1 MSGVLYIV
9 ATPIGNFG
17 DISLR
22 AIDTL
27 KQVDLIAAEDTRH
40 SGRLLNHLGISKKLI
55 SLHEHNERARL
66 AGILENLS
74 SGMDIALISDAGTP
88 LISDPGYNLVNAVRN
103 AGFKVS
109 PIPGAS
115 SIIAAL
121 SGAGVPTDKFTYFG
135 FLPHKNVERIA
146 RLKAIKNQNGTL
158 VLFESSHR
166 IKRLIEQLAEIFPQ
180 NRIVIAKEL
189 TKLHENFLIGDAAEL
204 IELFR
209 QDQALAKGEFVILI
223 DNPRVDEDTRGGEA
237 EIELLR
243 ILLSELP
250 LKKAVLLATR
260 ISGKKKNYLYQLALD
275 IDHAMIASN
284 RAGTGA

>member
-9 ATPIGNFG
+9 ATPIGNLD

-40 SGRLLNHLGISKKLI
+40 SGRLLNHLGINKKLI

-66 AGILENLS
+66 ARILENLS

-88 LISDPGYNLVNAVRN
+88 LISDPGYSLVNAVHN

-121 SGAGVPTDKFTYFG
+121 SAAGMPTDKFSYFG
-135 FLPHKNVERIA
+135 FLSQKNTERIA
-146 RLKAIKNQNGTL
+146 RLKAIKEQKGTL
-158 VLFESSHR
+158 VLLESSHR
-166 IKRLIEQLAEIFPQ
+166 IERLIEQLAEEFPN
-180 NRIVIAKEL
+180 NRIVVAKEL
-189 TKLHENFLIGDAAEL
+189 TKSHENFLIGKAVEL
-204 IELFR
+204 IELFK
-209 QDQALAKGEFVILI
+209 QDPALSKGEFVVLI
-223 DNPRVDEDTRGGEA
+223 DNPAA
-237 EIELLR
+237 ENDARDSGADIELLR
-243 ILLSELP
+243 LLLSELP
-250 LKKAVLLATR
+250 LKKAVQLATR

-275 IDHAMIASN
+275 LATFN
-284 RAGTGA
+284 RG

>member
-9 ATPIGNFG
+9 ATPIGNLD

-40 SGRLLNHLGISKKLI
+40 SGRLLNHLGINKKLI
-55 SLHEHNERARL
+55 SLHEYNERARL
-66 AGILENLS
+66 SGILENLS

-88 LISDPGYNLVNAVRN
+88 LISDPGYSLVNAVHN

-121 SGAGVPTDKFTYFG
+121 SGAGMPTDKFSYFG
-135 FLPHKNVERIA
+135 FLSQKNTERIA
-146 RLKAIKNQNGTL
+146 RLKAIKQQKGTL
-158 VLFESSHR
+158 VLLESSHR
-166 IKRLIEQLAEIFPQ
+166 IERLIEQLAEEFPN

-189 TKLHENFLIGDAAEL
+189 TKSHENFLIGKAVEL
-204 IELFR
+204 IELFK
-209 QDQALAKGEFVILI
+209 QDPALSKGEFVVLI
-223 DNPRVDEDTRGGEA
+223 DNPAA
-237 EIELLR
+237 ENDASDNGADIELLR
-243 ILLSELP
+243 LLLSELP
-250 LKKAVLLATR
+250 LKKAVQLATR

-275 IDHAMIASN
+275 LATFN
-284 RAGTGA
+284 RG

>member
-9 ATPIGNFG
+9 ATPIGNLD

-40 SGRLLNHLGISKKLI
+40 SGRLLNHLGINKQLI

-66 AGILENLS
+66 SGILENLS

-88 LISDPGYNLVNAVRN
+88 LISDPGYSLVNAVHN

-121 SGAGVPTDKFTYFG
+121 SAAGMPTDKFSYFG
-135 FLPHKNVERIA
+135 FLSQKNTERIA
-146 RLKAIKNQNGTL
+146 RLKAIKEQKGTL
-158 VLFESSHR
+158 VLLESSHR
-166 IKRLIEQLAEIFPQ
+166 IERLIEQLAEEFPN

-189 TKLHENFLIGDAAEL
+189 TKSHENFLIGKAVEL
-204 IELFR
+204 IELFK
-209 QDQALAKGEFVILI
+209 QDPALSKGEFVVLI
-223 DNPRVDEDTRGGEA
+223 DNPPA
-237 EIELLR
+237 ENDARDNGADIELLR
-243 ILLSELP
+243 LLLSELP
-250 LKKAVLLATR
+250 LKKAVQLATR

-275 IDHAMIASN
+275 ID
-284 RAGTGA
+284 

>member
-9 ATPIGNFG
+9 ATPIGNFD

-40 SGRLLNHLGISKKLI
+40 SKHLLNHLGISKKLI
-55 SLHEHNERARL
+55 SLHEHNERTRI
-66 AGILENLS
+66 AGILDNLS

-88 LISDPGYNLVNAVRN
+88 LISDPGYSLVNAAHD
-103 AGFKVS
+103 AGIKVS

-121 SGAGVPTDKFTYFG
+121 SAAGMPTDKFTYFG
-135 FLPHKNVERIA
+135 FLSPKNVERVA
-146 RLKAIKNQNGTL
+146 KLASIKKQNGTL

-166 IKRLIEQLAEIFPQ
+166 IKRLIEQLIEVFPQ

-189 TKLHENFLIGDAAEL
+189 TKLHENFLIGKAADL

-209 QDQALAKGEFVILI
+209 QDAALSKGEFVILI
-223 DNPRVDEDTRGGEA
+223 DNPRVEDDAASSEA
-237 EIELLR
+237 DIELLKV
-243 ILLSELP
+243 LLSELP

>member
-9 ATPIGNFG
+9 ATPIGNLD

-40 SGRLLNHLGISKKLI
+40 SGRLLNHLGINKKLI

-66 AGILENLS
+66 SGILENLS

-88 LISDPGYNLVNAVRN
+88 LISDPGYSLVNAVHN

-121 SGAGVPTDKFTYFG
+121 SAAGMPTDKFSYFG
-135 FLPHKNVERIA
+135 FLSQKNTERIA
-146 RLKAIKNQNGTL
+146 RLKAIKEQKGTL
-158 VLFESSHR
+158 VLLESSHR
-166 IKRLIEQLAEIFPQ
+166 IERLIEQLAEEFPN

-189 TKLHENFLIGDAAEL
+189 TKSHENFLIGKAVEL
-204 IELFR
+204 IELFK
-209 QDQALAKGEFVILI
+209 QDPTLSKGEFVVLI
-223 DNPRVDEDTRGGEA
+223 DNPPA
-237 EIELLR
+237 ENDARDSGADIELLR
-243 ILLSELP
+243 LLLSELP
-250 LKKAVLLATR
+250 LKKAVQLATR

-275 IDHAMIASN
+275 IDLY
-284 RAGTGA
+284 

>member
-1 MSGVLYIV
+1 
-9 ATPIGNFG
+9 
-17 DISLR
+17 
-22 AIDTL
+22 
-27 KQVDLIAAEDTRH
+27 
-40 SGRLLNHLGISKKLI
+40 
-55 SLHEHNERARL
+55 
-66 AGILENLS
+66 
-74 SGMDIALISDAGTP
+74 MDIALISDAGTP

-121 SGAGVPTDKFTYFG
+121 SSAGMPTDKFTYFG

-146 RLKAIKNQNGTL
+146 RLKAIRNQNGTL

-223 DNPRVDEDTRGGEA
+223 DNPRADEDTRGGEA

-284 RAGTGA
+284 RTGTGA

>member
-9 ATPIGNFG
+9 ATPIGNLD

-40 SGRLLNHLGISKKLI
+40 SGRLLNHLGINKKLI
-55 SLHEHNERARL
+55 SLHEHNERSRL
-66 AGILENLS
+66 SGILENLS

-88 LISDPGYNLVNAVRN
+88 LISDPGYSLVNAVHN

-121 SGAGVPTDKFTYFG
+121 SAAGMPTDKFSYFG
-135 FLPHKNVERIA
+135 FLSQKNTERIA
-146 RLKAIKNQNGTL
+146 RLKAIKEQKGTL
-158 VLFESSHR
+158 VLLESSHR
-166 IKRLIEQLAEIFPQ
+166 IERLIEQLAEEFPN

-189 TKLHENFLIGDAAEL
+189 TKSHENFLIGKAVEL
-204 IELFR
+204 IELFK
-209 QDQALAKGEFVILI
+209 QDPALSKGEFVVLI
-223 DNPRVDEDTRGGEA
+223 DNPPA
-237 EIELLR
+237 ENDARDSGADIELLR
-243 ILLSELP
+243 LLLSELP
-250 LKKAVLLATR
+250 LKKAVQLATR

-275 IDHAMIASN
+275 LATLN
-284 RAGTGA
+284 RG

>member
-9 ATPIGNFG
+9 ATPIGNLD

-27 KQVDLIAAEDTRH
+27 KQVDLIAAEDTRR
-40 SGRLLNHLGISKKLI
+40 SGRLLNHLGINKKLI

-66 AGILENLS
+66 SRILENLS

-88 LISDPGYNLVNAVRN
+88 LISDPGYNLVNAVHN

-121 SGAGVPTDKFTYFG
+121 SAAGMPTDKFSYFG
-135 FLPHKNVERIA
+135 FLPQKNTERIA
-146 RLKAIKNQNGTL
+146 RLKAIKEQKGTL
-158 VLFESSHR
+158 VLLESSHR
-166 IKRLIEQLAEIFPQ
+166 IERLIEQLAEEFPD

-189 TKLHENFLIGDAAEL
+189 TKSHENFLIGKAVEL
-204 IELFR
+204 IELFK
-209 QDQALAKGEFVILI
+209 QDPALSKGEFVVLI
-223 DNPRVDEDTRGGEA
+223 DNPPA
-237 EIELLR
+237 ENDASDSGADIELLR
-243 ILLSELP
+243 LLLSELP
-250 LKKAVLLATR
+250 LKKAVQLATR

-275 IDHAMIASN
+275 ID
-284 RAGTGA
+284 